1 MNKIIS
7 YISTG
12 IAFIIGMIGMY
23 FAVKKKGANEE
34 KQKNIEQ
41 TLKVVNEVKK
51 QTNAVD
57 DMSASAVRDEL
68 QQYTRD

>member
-7 YISTG
+7 YISAGVT
-12 IAFIIGMIGMY
+12 FIIGMIGMY

-51 QTNAVD
+51 QTNVVD
-57 DMSASAVRDEL
+57 NMSTSSVRDSLREF
-68 QQYTRD
+68 TRD